1 MAKDSSKEVDSL
13 FSPQEKRHIV
23 RNFVDAYLRG
33 VVRIMHFGDPDKPDS
48 VKSRVI
54 FLDQIRA
61 VCETGKTAESVQRS
75 IDYLFS
81 FIMASRLGNRI
92 EGEFLEAPVSLETRV
107 VELENKFESEIKTLS
122 KILSLV
128 LQWIRN
134 YQPVLDEAVKDYTDK
149 LGRIKNL
156 DKKD

>member
-1 MAKDSSKEVDSL
+1 
-13 FSPQEKRHIV
+13 
-23 RNFVDAYLRG
+23 
-33 VVRIMHFGDPDKPDS
+33 
-48 VKSRVI
+48 
-54 FLDQIRA
+54 
-61 VCETGKTAESVQRS
+61 
-75 IDYLFS
+75 
-81 FIMASRLGNRI
+81 MASRLGNRI